1 VDGSVKNVEHRMKLR
16 NNYSTLKNLETGPDQ
31 VDDPRNDE
39 DYDTFDYGTE
49 PIPGDTTWIKP
60 CHTSEALPK

>member
-1 VDGSVKNVEHRMKLR
+1 MKLR
-16 NNYSTLKNLETGPDQ
+16 NNCLTLKSQETGPDQ

-49 PIPGDTTWIKP
+49 PIPGDTTWINKDRLSMNDLQ
-60 CHTSEALPK
+60 TLETI